1 MEMRARNM
9 KMQDIRSKAK
19 EIGIKPN
26 KMNKT
31 DLVRAI
37 QRAEANMDCY
47 ATDRVEHCEEF
58 DCLWRAD
65 CMEENGKR

>member
-1 MEMRARNM
+1 
-9 KMQDIRSKAK
+9 MQDIRIKAK

-31 DLVRAI
+31 DLIRAI
-37 QRAEANMDCY
+37 QRAEANIDCF

-58 DCLWRAD
+58 GCLWRAD
-65 CMEENGKR
+65 CTEEDERR